1 MTEIEK
7 FNSDLSRAVKHNRNA
22 DGTLNQNAFYSYA
35 ENLFKRASSVG
46 GCLSTSLFGYWKSEY
61 IDCSINPQN
70 EPTEEN
76 INRLSAMLAFLCN
89 SNEYEDCL
97 TDEDWVEM
105 SDMVSAEAEDMPIEQ
120 LQDLMSIIVSKG
132 AL

>member
-22 DGTLNQNAFYSYA
+22 DGSLNQDAFYSHA

-46 GCLSTSLFGYWKSEY
+46 GCLPTSLFGYWKSEY
-61 IDCSINPQN
+61 VDCSSNPQN

-97 TDEDWVEM
+97 TNDDWVEM